1 MVQRISGAKTMK
13 IQAVA
18 TRLDLKRFIDFPYH
32 LHRHLPNWIPP
43 LKFDQKN
50 VFNPKKN
57 SVLTHCD
64 YQIFLLYDNEKI
76 IGRIAVYVNHV
87 ANDYWKEKIGF
98 FGHYECIDDQN
109 AASQLLGTAEQW
121 LRERG
126 MEKMRGQWNFVSQ
139 DIGFISEGFDI
150 PPIVLSPYNPPYYN
164 DHVAAFGMQKAKD
177 LLVYSCD
184 ISKGYKIPDR
194 FLEFTDRIAERYRV
208 TVRPINMKKLVEDAR
223 IIVRLTNESIAGNWG
238 YYPVDE
244 SEAEQIAADLKM
256 IVHPEVVLI
265 AEIDSEPIGY
275 IITLPDV
282 NYILKDLNGR
292 LFPFGIFKLLSGIK
306 KLRRYRIWALGILP
320 LYQKKG
326 ISVLLFRRLNDIL
339 GDKGVYVEAN
349 WVLEDN
355 ALMNNALVQLQF
367 DLVKKY
373 RIYEKQI
380 GRIGY

>member
-1 MVQRISGAKTMK
+1 MK

-18 TRLDLKRFIDFPYH
+18 SRSDLKRFIDFPYQ
-32 LHRHLPNWIPP
+32 LHRHTANWIPP

-57 SVLTHCD
+57 STLHHCE
-64 YQIFLLYDNEKI
+64 YQLFLLYDHEQI
-76 IGRIAVYVNHV
+76 IGRIAGYVNHV
-87 ANDYWKEKIGF
+87 ANDYWQEKIGF

-109 AASQLLGTAEQW
+109 AASTLLGSAEDW
-121 LRERG
+121 LLQRG

-139 DIGFISEGFDI
+139 DLGFITEGFDI
-150 PPIVLSPYNPPYYN
+150 PTIVLSTYNPRYYN
-164 DHVAAFGMQKAKD
+164 DQVIAFGMKKVKD

-184 ISKGYKIPDR
+184 TTKGYKIPAR
-194 FLEFTDRIAERYRV
+194 FLEVTDRIAERYRV
-208 TVRPINMKKLVEDAR
+208 TVRPIDMKNLVDDAR
-223 IIVRLTNESIAGNWG
+223 IIVQLTNESIGDNWG
-238 YYPVDE
+238 FYPVDE

-265 AEIDSEPIGY
+265 AEIDHEPIGY

-282 NYILKDLNGR
+282 NVILRELNGR
-292 LFPFGIFKLLSGIK
+292 LLPFGIVKLLSGIK

-320 LYQKKG
+320 PYQKKG
-326 ISVLLFRRLNDIL
+326 ISVLMFRRLNDIL
-339 GDKGVYVEAN
+339 ADKGVYVEAN

-355 ALMNNALVQLQF
+355 TLMNNALVQLQF

-373 RIYEKQI
+373 RIYEKDI
-380 GRIGY
+380 RI

>member
-1 MVQRISGAKTMK
+1 MK
-13 IQAVA
+13 IQAVT
-18 TRLDLKRFIDFPYH
+18 TRSDLKRFIDFPYH
-32 LHRHLPNWIPP
+32 LHRQTSNWIPP
-43 LKFDQKN
+43 LKIDQKN
-50 VFNPKKN
+50 IFNPKKN
-57 SVLTHCD
+57 PVLTHCD

-98 FGHYECIDDQN
+98 FGHYECIDDQK
-109 AASQLLGTAEQW
+109 AASELFGTAEQW

-126 MEKMRGQWNFVSQ
+126 MTTMRGQWNFVSQ
-139 DIGFISEGFDI
+139 DIGFICEGFEI
-150 PPIVLSPYNPPYYN
+150 QPIVLSPYNPPYYN
-164 DHVAAFGMQKAKD
+164 DQVVTFGMKKAKD

-184 ISKGYKIPDR
+184 LAKGYKIPDR

-208 TVRPINMKKLVEDAR
+208 IVRPINMKKLVEDAR